1 MLEYIMF
8 ASFKKIFQNTD
19 VDSKDS
25 NDDYKVACVAIL
37 CEAAAMDGVFDE
49 KEKSLILVLI
59 QKQFNLDIEQAN
71 KVLSEGK
78 QLAENAT
85 QLYGFTRV
93 IKESWGLEKRI
104 RLLEMLWE
112 LAYVDGE
119 LNAAEDMLIRRIA
132 GLIHVEDRERME
144 AKQKV
149 LKNIH

>member
-1 MLEYIMF
+1 MF
-8 ASFKKIFQNTD
+8 ASFKNIFKNTD

-37 CEAAAMDGVFDE
+37 CEAAVMDGVFDE

-59 QKQFNLDIEQAN
+59 QKQFNLDVEQAN

>member
-1 MLEYIMF
+1 MF
-8 ASFKKIFQNTD
+8 ASFKKIFKNTD

-49 KEKSLILVLI
+49 KEKALILVLI
-59 QKQFNLDIEQAN
+59 QKQFNLDLEQAN

-93 IKESWGLEKRI
+93 IKESWGLKK
-104 RLLEMLWE
+104 E
-112 LAYVDGE
+112 LDCLRCYG
-119 LNAAEDMLIRRIA
+119 N
-132 GLIHVEDRERME
+132 
-144 AKQKV
+144 
-149 LKNIH
+149 

>member
-1 MLEYIMF
+1 MF
-8 ASFKKIFQNTD
+8 ASFKKIFKNTD

-59 QKQFNLDIEQAN
+59 QKQFNLDVEQAN

>member
-1 MLEYIMF
+1 MF

-49 KEKSLILVLI
+49 KEKALILVLI

>member
-1 MLEYIMF
+1 
-8 ASFKKIFQNTD
+8 
-19 VDSKDS
+19 
-25 NDDYKVACVAIL
+25 
-37 CEAAAMDGVFDE
+37 MDGVFDE
-49 KEKSLILVLI
+49 KEKALILVLI
-59 QKQFNLDIEQAN
+59 QKQFNLDLEQAN

-78 QLAENAT
+78 QLAENST

-149 LKNIH
+149 LKNIQ

>member
-1 MLEYIMF
+1 MF
-8 ASFKKIFQNTD
+8 ASFKKIFKNTD

-49 KEKSLILVLI
+49 KEKALILVLI
-59 QKQFNLDIEQAN
+59 QKQFNLDLEQAN

-144 AKQKV
+144 AKKKV
-149 LKNIH
+149 LKSMH

>member
-1 MLEYIMF
+1 MF
-8 ASFKKIFQNTD
+8 ASFKNIFKNTD

-49 KEKSLILVLI
+49 KEKALILVLI
-59 QKQFNLDIEQAN
+59 QKQFNVDLEQAN

>member
-1 MLEYIMF
+1 MF

>member
-1 MLEYIMF
+1 MF
-8 ASFKKIFQNTD
+8 ASFKKIFKNTD
-19 VDSKDS
+19 LDSKDS

-37 CEAAAMDGVFDE
+37 CEAASMDGTFDE
-49 KEKSLILVLI
+49 KEKALILVLI
-59 QKQFNLDIEQAN
+59 QKQFNLDVEQAN
-71 KVLSEGK
+71 NVLTEGK

-93 IKESWGLEKRI
+93 IKESWGLDKRI

-112 LAYVDGE
+112 VAYVDGE

>member
-1 MLEYIMF
+1 MF
-8 ASFKKIFQNTD
+8 ASFKKIFKNTD